1 MWDRLAKENGLSGLT
16 FAIQGAEWNPS
27 EGGTSQ
33 SGDYRIMYEPGYT
46 GTQKRISKGGADVH
60 NLDISAHKFHGVSNC
75 YFFDSLWRKVWC
87 MVFRK

>member
-1 MWDRLAKENGLSGLT
+1 MFKMWDRLAKENGVSGLT
-16 FAIQGAEWNPS
+16 FAIQGAEWNTS

-60 NLDISAHKFHGVSNC
+60 NLDISADFNSFTQTIL
-75 YFFDSLWRKVWC
+75 YSLRS
-87 MVFRK
+87 